1 MPKFNAV
8 AKYSALGAISTML
21 VLTGFSTASATPNSS
36 GGNSANSRAIVV
48 SLDRSSLCHHKE
60 ECAVSDDDMVYQITS
75 ARRFNDTEGYS
86 DVAIGFTITNKS
98 RQNQEFDPL
107 QGGFS
112 AVLVGGGI
120 VDSTDFEEGGDP
132 RCYDSSTLDPNG
144 TDPDSYVV
152 RRGQT
157 FRPKE
162 MCFYPTPGVKV
173 KSVQLQDD
181 YAMNPVTINLKSPI

>member
-8 AKYSALGAISTML
+8 AKCSALGAISTML
-21 VLTGFSTASATPNSS
+21 VLTGFSTASAAT
-36 GGNSANSRAIVV
+36 NSAVGDGAHSSAIVM
-48 SLDRSSLCHHKE
+48 SLDRTSFCHHKK

-75 ARRFNDTEGYS
+75 ARRFNDTLGYS

-98 RQNQEFDPL
+98 RHNQEFDPHL
-107 QGGFS
+107 GGFN
-112 AVLVGGGI
+112 AVLAGGGI
-120 VDSTDFEEGGDP
+120 VDSTDYEEGGDP

-144 TDPDSYVV
+144 TDPNSYLV

-157 FRPKE
+157 LRPKE